1 MSLAFLPGSHSF
13 ETCPPFVDWLEV
25 DWLEVDWLK
34 IIACRNG
41 DRLSLRLKTA
51 SLIGVAVLLLVSLL
65 FAVLAKRNTDESLVL
80 ERSEVVRI
88 LKRATSTIEA
98 EYQSLE
104 TLTLDW
110 AVWDTAY
117 DFVRFRDRDFIK
129 QNLTDSSL
137 GLLGIDM
144 IVIQDSNG
152 KIIES
157 RTRNKDGSFIPAAIN
172 AKTLLNPTTWL
183 RRRTEQYIVTSG
195 LHRDGGDLYLV
206 TQAPIIPSSYFR
218 EPNGTV
224 TFRRPLDAAAIS
236 RLGNITQANLTIAPF
251 AANSGRVTGTRS
263 ASNSPVLGSFSIDV
277 LSESLIQGVRPI
289 GRSSDPVQVMLT
301 ATVNREIYKQGL
313 ASNERLLLSLVLFG
327 LGLFALVMILLE
339 RGLLVRLARLA
350 SDLKRLTQGLDSN
363 GRVRPQ
369 GRDELGLVA
378 LQINAGLDTIQR
390 TRIHTAQLEL
400 EGERLNGEVQR
411 LRSEELE
418 QLVLKRTTEL
428 EASQLEMLE
437 RLAIVAEFRDDDTGQ
452 HTARVGEM
460 AAQVALRLGWETPK
474 VDQLRLAARLH
485 DIGKIAIP
493 DEILHKPGKLDEQE
507 WALMREHPQTGAQM
521 LAGSE
526 AQLMSLAREIC
537 LSHHERWNGRGYPF
551 GLVGEAIPMSGRIV
565 SVADAF
571 DALTS
576 PRPYKSAWSRE
587 RAIEEIRAHS
597 GEQFDPQ
604 VVSVFLE
611 IVGYSLSNGQ
621 SN

>member
-1 MSLAFLPGSHSF
+1 MDQRWRLGVGLA
-13 ETCPPFVDWLEV
+13 VQ
-25 DWLEVDWLK
+25 
-34 IIACRNG
+34 NG
-41 DRLSLRLKTA
+41 DCRWLCFSVLAQAPEDGQAVSLRLKTA
-51 SLIGVAVLLLVSLL
+51 SLIGAAVLLLVAGLY
-65 FAVLAKRNTDESLVL
+65 AVLAKRNADESLAL

-88 LKRATSTIEA
+88 LKRATGTIEA

-117 DFVRFRDRDFIK
+117 DFVRYRDREFVK

-144 IVIQDSNG
+144 IVIQDKKG

-157 RTRNKDGSFIPAAIN
+157 RSRNQDGSFVPTAVDS
-172 AKTLLNPTTWL
+172 KSLLDPTTWL

-195 LHRDGGDLYLV
+195 LHREGARLYLV
-206 TQAPIIPSSYFR
+206 TQAPIIPSSYYR
-218 EPNGTV
+218 LPNGKV
-224 TFRRPLDAAAIS
+224 TFRRPLDAQAILRMS
-236 RLGNITQANLTIAPF
+236 NITQANLTIE
-251 AANSGRVTGTRS
+251 
-263 ASNSPVLGSFSIDV
+263 PVVDPSKVVGARTALNLPMVGPYMIEV
-277 LSESLIQGVRPI
+277 LSERLIQGAQPI
-289 GRSSDPVQVMLT
+289 GRSTDPVQVMLK
-301 ATVNREIYKQGL
+301 ATVNREIYAQGQD
-313 ASNERLLLSLVLFG
+313 SNARLLLSLVLFG
-327 LGLFALVMILLE
+327 IGLFALVMLLLE
-339 RGLLVRLARLA
+339 RGLLVRLAGLA
-350 SDLKRLTQGLDSN
+350 SDLRRLAQGET

-390 TRIHTAQLEL
+390 TRIQTAQLEL
-400 EGERLNGEVQR
+400 ESERLNGEVQR

-418 QLVLKRTTEL
+418 QLVLKRTREL

-452 HTARVGEM
+452 HTSRVGEM
-460 AAQVALRLGWETPK
+460 AAQIASRLGWSAVM

-485 DIGKIAIP
+485 DIGKIAIS
-493 DEILHKPGKLDEQE
+493 DQILHKPGKLSEAE

-521 LAGSE
+521 LEGSE
-526 AQLMSLAREIC
+526 AELMRLAREVC

-551 GLVGEAIPMSGRIV
+551 GLVGDAIPMSGRIV
-565 SVADAF
+565 AIADAF

-576 PRPYKSAWSRE
+576 PRPYKEAWSRE
-587 RAIEEIRAHS
+587 RAIQEIRAHA

-604 VVSVFLE
+604 VVEVFLE
-611 IVGYSLSNGQ
+611 IVGYSLSQG
-621 SN
+621 STK

>member
-1 MSLAFLPGSHSF
+1 MAFCPSSVIWARECNPQNSLRQPRLEILPF
-13 ETCPPFVDWLEV
+13 
-25 DWLEVDWLK
+25 
-34 IIACRNG
+34 G
-41 DRLSLRLKTA
+41 DGERLSLRLKTA
-51 SLIGVAVLLLVSLL
+51 SLIGVAVLLLVSVLY
-65 FAVLAKRNTDESLVL
+65 AVLAKRNTDESLVL
-80 ERSEVVRI
+80 EQTEVQQI

-98 EYQSLE
+98 EFQSLE

-117 DFVRFRDRDFIK
+117 DFVRFRDREFVK

-144 IVIQDSNG
+144 MVIQTKDR
-152 KIIES
+152 KVIES
-157 RTRNKDGSFIPAAIN
+157 RTRNPDGSFVPSSIN
-172 AKTLLNPTTWL
+172 SKTLLDPTTWL

-195 LHRDGGDLYLV
+195 LHREGDRLYMV

-218 EPNGTV
+218 EPNGMV
-224 TFRRPLDAAAIS
+224 TFRRPLDALAVS
-236 RLGNITQANLTIAPF
+236 RLGNITQADLTIMPL
-251 AANSGRVTGTRS
+251 AAGQTKVIGSRTALNHS
-263 ASNSPVLGSFSIDV
+263 VLGPFSIEV
-277 LSESLIQGVRPI
+277 LSETMIRGVRPI
-289 GRSSDPVQVMLT
+289 GRSGDPVQVMLI
-301 ATVNREIYKQGL
+301 ATTSREIYRQGQV
-313 ASNERLLLSLVLFG
+313 SNGRLLLSLVLFG
-327 LGLFALVMILLE
+327 IALFALVMILLE
-339 RGLLVRLARLA
+339 RGLLVRLASLA
-350 SDLKRLTQGLDSN
+350 SDLRRLTQGSDTS
-363 GRVRPQ
+363 GRVRLQ

-378 LQINAGLDTIQR
+378 IQINAGLDTIQR

-400 EGERLNGEVQR
+400 ESERLNGEVQR
-411 LRSEELE
+411 LRSQELE

-452 HTARVGEM
+452 HTSRVGEM
-460 AAQVALRLGWETPK
+460 AAQIAARLGWNAPK
-474 VDQLRLAARLH
+474 VDQLQLAARLH

-493 DEILHKPGKLDEQE
+493 DEILHKPGKLNEQE

-526 AQLMSLAREIC
+526 AQLMSLAREVC

-551 GLVGEAIPMSGRIV
+551 GLAGEAIPMSGRIV

-576 PRPYKSAWSRE
+576 PRPYKTAWSRE
-587 RAIEEIRAHS
+587 RAIEEIRSHA
-597 GEQFDPQ
+597 GEQFDPK
-604 VVSVFLE
+604 VVEVFLE

-621 SN
+621 SG

>member
-1 MSLAFLPGSHSF
+1 LRIRTNPALEDGL
-13 ETCPPFVDWLEV
+13 FV
-25 DWLEVDWLK
+25 
-34 IIACRNG
+34 
-41 DRLSLRLKTA
+41 SLRLKTA
-51 SLIGVAVLLLVSLL
+51 SLIGVAVLLLVAVLY
-65 FAVLAKRNTDESLVL
+65 AVLAKRNTDEALVL
-80 ERSEVVRI
+80 ERNEVVRT
-88 LKRATSTIEA
+88 LKRASSNIES
-98 EYQSLE
+98 EFQSLE

-117 DFVRFRDRDFIK
+117 DFVRFRDREFVR

-144 IVIQDSNG
+144 IVLQDKKG
-152 KIIES
+152 RVIES
-157 RTRNKDGSFIPAAIN
+157 RSRNPDGSFVPVAVD

-195 LHRDGGDLYLV
+195 LHREGERLYMV

-218 EPNGTV
+218 EANGAV

-236 RLGNITQANLTIAPF
+236 RLGNTTQTELKISPVSAST
-251 AANSGRVTGTRS
+251 GTVTGTRM
-263 ASNSPVLGSFSIDV
+263 ASSHPVLGPFSIEV
-277 LSESLIQGVRPI
+277 LSEDQIRGTRPI
-289 GRSSDPVQVMLT
+289 GRSSDPVQVMMT
-301 ATVNREIYKQGL
+301 ATVNREIYKQGQT
-313 ASNERLLLSLVLFG
+313 SNGRLLLSLVLFG
-327 LGLFALVMILLE
+327 VGLFALVMLLLE
-339 RGLLVRLARLA
+339 RGLLVRLNALVY
-350 SDLKRLTQGLDSN
+350 DLKHLTRSGESS
-363 GRVRPQ
+363 GRVRLQ

-378 LQINAGLDTIQR
+378 LQINQGLDTIQR
-390 TRIHTAQLEL
+390 TRIQSAQLEL
-400 EGERLNGEVQR
+400 ESERLNGEVQR

-418 QLVLKRTTEL
+418 QLVLKRTAEL

-460 AAQVALRLGWETPK
+460 AAQMALRLGWDALR

-493 DEILHKPGKLDEQE
+493 DEILHKPGKLNEQE

-526 AQLMSLAREIC
+526 AELMSLAREVC

-551 GLVGEAIPMSGRIV
+551 GLAGDAIPMSGRIV

-576 PRPYKSAWSRE
+576 PRPYKSAWSQE

-597 GEQFDPQ
+597 AEQFDPK
-604 VVSVFLE
+604 VVEVFLE
-611 IVGYSLSNGQ
+611 IVGYSLSNRHN
-621 SN
+621 S

>member
-1 MSLAFLPGSHSF
+1 MSLRS
-13 ETCPPFVDWLEV
+13 
-25 DWLEVDWLK
+25 
-34 IIACRNG
+34 
-41 DRLSLRLKTA
+41 KTA
-51 SLIGVAVLLLVSLL
+51 SLIGVAVLLLVAVLY
-65 FAVLAKRNTDESLVL
+65 AVLAKRNTDEALVL
-80 ERSEVVRI
+80 ERNEVVRI
-88 LKRATSTIEA
+88 LKRASSNVES
-98 EYQSLE
+98 EFQSLE

-117 DFVRFRDRDFIK
+117 DFVRFRDREFVR

-137 GLLGIDM
+137 GLLGIDL
-144 IVIQDSNG
+144 IVIQDKKG
-152 KIIES
+152 RIIES
-157 RTRNKDGSFIPAAIN
+157 RSRNPDGSFVPAAVD

-183 RRRTEQYIVTSG
+183 RKRTEQYIVASG
-195 LHRDGGDLYLV
+195 LYREGERLYMV

-218 EPNGTV
+218 EPNGSV
-224 TFRRPLDAAAIS
+224 TFRRPLDAAAIA
-236 RLGNITQANLTIAPF
+236 RLGNSTQAELRIAPVL
-251 AANSGRVTGTRS
+251 SKSSKVTGTRT
-263 ASNSPVLGSFSIDV
+263 ALNHPVLGPISIEV
-277 LSESLIQGVRPI
+277 LSEDKIRGARPI
-289 GRSSDPVQVMLT
+289 GRLSDPVQVMMT
-301 ATVNREIYKQGL
+301 ATVNREIYKQGQT
-313 ASNERLLLSLVLFG
+313 SNGRLLLSLVLFG
-327 LGLFALVMILLE
+327 VGLFALVMLLLE
-339 RGLLVRLARLA
+339 RGLLVRLNALV
-350 SDLKRLTQGLDSN
+350 SDLKRLTHTGEPG
-363 GRVRPQ
+363 GRVRLQ

-378 LQINAGLDTIQR
+378 LQINQGLDTIQR
-390 TRIHTAQLEL
+390 TRIHSAQLEL
-400 EGERLNGEVQR
+400 ESERLNGEVQR

-460 AAQVALRLGWETPK
+460 AAQMALRLGWDALK

-493 DEILHKPGKLDEQE
+493 DEILHKPGKLTDDE

-521 LAGSE
+521 LEGSE
-526 AQLMSLAREIC
+526 AELMSLAREVC

-551 GLVGEAIPMSGRIV
+551 GLAGDKIPMSGRIV

-576 PRPYKSAWSRE
+576 PRPYKAAWSRE

-597 GEQFDPQ
+597 AEQFDPH
-604 VVSVFLE
+604 VVEVFLE
-611 IVGYSLSNGQ
+611 IVGYSLSDRQ

>member
-1 MSLAFLPGSHSF
+1 M
-13 ETCPPFVDWLEV
+13 
-25 DWLEVDWLK
+25 
-34 IIACRNG
+34 
-41 DRLSLRLKTA
+41 SLRLKTA
-51 SLIGVAVLLLVSLL
+51 SLIGAAVLLLVAALY
-65 FAVLAKRNTDESLVL
+65 AVLAKRNTDESLAL
-80 ERSEVVRI
+80 ERTEVVRI

-117 DFVRFRDRDFIK
+117 DFVRFRDREFVK

-144 IVIQDSNG
+144 MVIQDGDG

-157 RTRNKDGSFIPAAIN
+157 RSRNADGSFVPAAIN
-172 AKTLLNPTTWL
+172 AQTLLNPTTWL

-195 LHRDGGDLYLV
+195 LHREGENLYLV

-218 EPNGTV
+218 EPNGKV
-224 TFRRPLDAAAIS
+224 TFRCPLDAQAVK
-236 RLGNITQANLTIAPF
+236 RLGNITQANLTIAPV
-251 AANSGRVTGTRS
+251 SGGQNKVAGTRTS
-263 ASNSPVLGSFSIDV
+263 LDNLVLGPYMIEV
-277 LSESLIQGVRPI
+277 LSESSIQGTRPI

-301 ATVNREIYKQGL
+301 ATVNREIYKQGQV
-313 ASNERLLLSLVLFG
+313 ANGRLLLSLALFG
-327 LGLFALVMILLE
+327 IGLFALVMLLLE
-339 RGLLVRLARLA
+339 RGLLVRLAGLVD
-350 SDLKRLTQGLDSN
+350 DLKRLTQGDLT

-378 LQINAGLDTIQR
+378 SQINHSLDTIQR
-390 TRIHTAQLEL
+390 SRIQTAQLEL
-400 EGERLNGEVQR
+400 ESERLNGEVQR

-418 QLVLKRTTEL
+418 QLVLKRTREL

-452 HTARVGEM
+452 HTSRVGEM
-460 AAQVALRLGWETPK
+460 AAQIASRLGWSAVM

-485 DIGKIAIP
+485 DIGKIAIS
-493 DEILHKPGKLDEQE
+493 DQILHQPGKLSEAE

-526 AQLMSLAREIC
+526 AELMRLAREVC
-537 LSHHERWNGRGYPF
+537 LSQHERWNGRGYPF
-551 GLVGEAIPMSGRIV
+551 GLAGEAIPMSGRIV
-565 SVADAF
+565 AVADAF

-576 PRPYKSAWSRE
+576 PRPYKEAWSQG
-587 RAIEEIRAHS
+587 RAIEEIRAHAA
-597 GEQFDPQ
+597 EQFDPQ
-604 VVSVFLE
+604 VVEVFLE
-611 IVGYSLSNGQ
+611 IVGYSIRQGRTN
-621 SN
+621 

>member
-1 MSLAFLPGSHSF
+1 
-13 ETCPPFVDWLEV
+13 V
-25 DWLEVDWLK
+25 
-34 IIACRNG
+34 
-41 DRLSLRLKTA
+41 SLRLKTA
-51 SLIGVAVLLLVSLL
+51 SLIGVAVLLLVAVLY
-65 FAVLAKRNTDESLVL
+65 AVLAKRNTDEALVL
-80 ERSEVVRI
+80 ERNEVVRI
-88 LKRATSTIEA
+88 LKRASGNIES
-98 EYQSLE
+98 EFQSLE

-117 DFVRFRDRDFIK
+117 DFVRFRDREFVR

-137 GLLGIDM
+137 GLLGIDL
-144 IVIQDSNG
+144 IVIQDKKG
-152 KIIES
+152 RIIES
-157 RTRNKDGSFIPAAIN
+157 RSRNPDGSFVPAAVD

-183 RRRTEQYIVTSG
+183 RKRTEQYIVTSG
-195 LHRDGGDLYLV
+195 LYRESERLYMV

-224 TFRRPLDAAAIS
+224 TFRRPLDAAAVA
-236 RLGNITQANLTIAPF
+236 RLGNSTQAELKIAPLLS
-251 AANSGRVTGTRS
+251 NTGKVTGTQTALS
-263 ASNSPVLGSFSIDV
+263 HPVLGPIAIEV
-277 LSESLIQGVRPI
+277 LSEDKIQGARPI
-289 GRSSDPVQVMLT
+289 GRSSDPVQVMMT
-301 ATVNREIYKQGL
+301 ATADREIYKQGQT
-313 ASNERLLLSLVLFG
+313 SNGRLLLSLVLFG
-327 LGLFALVMILLE
+327 VGLFALVMLLLE
-339 RGLLVRLARLA
+339 RGLLVRLNALV
-350 SDLKRLTQGLDSN
+350 SDLKRLTHTGEPG
-363 GRVRPQ
+363 GRVRLQ

-378 LQINAGLDTIQR
+378 LQINQGLDTIQR
-390 TRIHTAQLEL
+390 TRIQSAQLEL
-400 EGERLNGEVQR
+400 ESERLNGEVQR

-460 AAQVALRLGWETPK
+460 AAQMALRLGWDALK
-474 VDQLRLAARLH
+474 VEQLRLAARLH

-493 DEILHKPGKLDEQE
+493 DEILHKPGKLTDDE

-521 LAGSE
+521 LEGSE
-526 AQLMSLAREIC
+526 AELMSLAREVC

-551 GLVGEAIPMSGRIV
+551 GLAGDAIPMSGRIV

-576 PRPYKSAWSRE
+576 PRPYKAAWSRE

-597 GEQFDPQ
+597 AEQFDPH
-604 VVSVFLE
+604 VVEVFLE
-611 IVGYSLSNGQ
+611 IVGYSLSDRQ

>member
-1 MSLAFLPGSHSF
+1 
-13 ETCPPFVDWLEV
+13 V
-25 DWLEVDWLK
+25 
-34 IIACRNG
+34 
-41 DRLSLRLKTA
+41 SLRLKTA
-51 SLIGVAVLLLVSLL
+51 SLIGVAVLLLVALL
-65 FAVLAKRNTDESLVL
+65 YAVLAKRNTDESLAL
-80 ERSEVVRI
+80 ERNEVVRI

-117 DFVRFRDRDFIK
+117 DFVRFRDREFVK

-144 IVIQDSNG
+144 MVIQANNG

-157 RTRNKDGSFIPAAIN
+157 RTRNKDGSFVPAAIN
-172 AKTLLNPTTWL
+172 AETLLNPTTWL

-195 LHRDGGDLYLV
+195 LYREGGKLFLV

-218 EPNGTV
+218 EPNGKV

-236 RLGNITQANLTIAPF
+236 RLGNITQANLMIAPVP
-251 AANSGRVTGTRS
+251 AKTGQVTGTRTTL
-263 ASNSPVLGSFSIDV
+263 NHPLLGPFSIVV
-277 LSESLIQGVRPI
+277 LSETLIQGARPI

-313 ASNERLLLSLVLFG
+313 VSNSRLLLSLVLFG
-327 LGLFALVMILLE
+327 IGLFALVMLLLE

-350 SDLKRLTQGLDSN
+350 SDLKRLTQGLDAN
-363 GRVRPQ
+363 GRVRLQ

-390 TRIHTAQLEL
+390 TRIQTAQLEL
-400 EGERLNGEVQR
+400 ESERLNGEVQR

-460 AAQVALRLGWETPK
+460 AAQMALRLGWDALR

-493 DEILHKPGKLDEQE
+493 DEILHKPGKLNEQE

-526 AQLMSLAREIC
+526 AELMSLAREIC

-551 GLVGEAIPMSGRIV
+551 GLVGDAIPMSGRIV

-576 PRPYKSAWSRE
+576 PRPYKAAWSRE

-597 GEQFDPQ
+597 TEQFDPH
-604 VVSVFLE
+604 VVEVFLE
-611 IVGYSLSNGQ
+611 IVGYSLSDRQ

>member
-1 MSLAFLPGSHSF
+1 
-13 ETCPPFVDWLEV
+13 V
-25 DWLEVDWLK
+25 
-34 IIACRNG
+34 
-41 DRLSLRLKTA
+41 SLRLKTA
-51 SLIGVAVLLLVSLL
+51 SLIGVAVLLLVAGLY
-65 FAVLAKRNTDESLVL
+65 AVLAKRNTDESLAL
-80 ERSEVVRI
+80 ERTEVVRI

-117 DFVRFRDRDFIK
+117 DFVRFRDREFVK

-137 GLLGIDM
+137 GLLGIDLM
-144 IVIQDSNG
+144 VIQDLNG

-157 RTRNKDGSFIPAAIN
+157 RSRNPNGSFVPASIN
-172 AKTLLNPTTWL
+172 SKTLLDPTTWL

-195 LHRDGGDLYLV
+195 LHREGENLYLV

-218 EPNGTV
+218 GANGTV
-224 TFRRPLDAAAIS
+224 TFRRPLDAQAVK
-236 RLGNITQANLTIAPF
+236 RLGNITQANLTIAPLSTVEDK
-251 AANSGRVTGTRS
+251 AVGTGTS
-263 ASNSPVLGSFSIDV
+263 LNNSVLGPFEIEV
-277 LSESLIQGVRPI
+277 LSESLIQGTRPI

-301 ATVNREIYKQGL
+301 ATVNREIYKQGQV
-313 ASNERLLLSLVLFG
+313 ANGRLLLSLVLFG
-327 LGLFALVMILLE
+327 IGLFALVMLLLE
-339 RGLLVRLARLA
+339 RGLLVRLAGLV
-350 SDLKRLTQGLDSN
+350 SDLKRLAQGDSS

-378 LQINAGLDTIQR
+378 AQINHSLDTIQR
-390 TRIHTAQLEL
+390 SRIQTAQLEL
-400 EGERLNGEVQR
+400 ESERLNGEVQR
-411 LRSEELE
+411 LRSEELG
-418 QLVLKRTTEL
+418 QLVLQRTTEL

-452 HTARVGEM
+452 HTSRVGEM
-460 AAQVALRLGWETPK
+460 AAQIAARLGWSAVM

-485 DIGKIAIP
+485 DIGKIAIS
-493 DEILHKPGKLDEQE
+493 DQILHKPGKLSETE

-526 AQLMSLAREIC
+526 AELMRLAREVC

-551 GLVGEAIPMSGRIV
+551 GLAGEAIPMSGRIV
-565 SVADAF
+565 AVADAF

-576 PRPYKSAWSRE
+576 PRPYKEAWSRE
-587 RAIEEIRAHS
+587 RAIEEVRAHV

-604 VVSVFLE
+604 VVEVFLE
-611 IVGYSLSNGQ
+611 IVGYSIQQGTTN
-621 SN
+621 